1 MDKSKKVLL
10 GIGGTVL
17 AIIAGGL
24 YFSKKEGQVEE
35 QSPSKMM
42 GGGGGGGFST
52 ASITPIGI
60 PVGSTTTPVVVIQ
73 SPPPSLYDTF
83 KPYKTVQTTSG
94 NVATISAPTS
104 TSNLPAQT
112 APSAA
117 TAPTTTS
124 TLTNISPTSTPTTSI
139 PTSGDGTLVV
149 GGTPAPPTS
158 GTVAPSGTPI
168 LAAFDGDN
176 TYLSLMY

>member
-17 AIIAGGL
+17 AMIAAGL
-24 YFSKKEGQVEE
+24 YFSKKEQQVKE
-35 QSPSKMM
+35 QTPSKMM

-52 ASITPIGI
+52 ANILPIGI
-60 PVGSTTTPVVVIQ
+60 PVGSTSTPVVVVQ

-94 NVATISAPTS
+94 NLATISAPTS
-104 TSNLPAQT
+104 ASNLPAQT
-112 APSAA
+112 APTAV
-117 TAPTTTS
+117 TAPSTTS
-124 TLTNISPTSTPTTSI
+124 TLTNVSPSSTPITTT
-139 PTSGDGTLVV
+139 PTSGGGTLVV
-149 GGTPAPPTS
+149 GGISAPPTS
-158 GTVAPSGTPI
+158 GTVAPSGTPS
-168 LAAFDGDN
+168 LSAFDGDN